1 MKLSNADA
9 DIIFENII
17 DRTKHTLG
25 VKAKEYVRN
34 DDRMHNFN
42 VGATKSNTIR
52 ERVIESFR
60 LKHEIS
66 RDDLINDLEKGI
78 IPTIEYVSEK
88 YGDIIN
94 YFILEEMS
102 ITAKINEINKLEIK
116 I

>member
-1 MKLSNADA
+1 MKMTNEDGEKILTE
-9 DIIFENII
+9 ILKRTENV
-17 DRTKHTLG
+17 LL

-42 VGATKSNTIR
+42 VGADMKNSIR
-52 ERVIESFR
+52 ERIIEDFR

-66 RDDLINDLEKGI
+66 RKDLLNDLEAGQL
-78 IPTIEYVSEK
+78 PTEEYVSEK

-102 ITAKINEINKLEIK
+102 VRHRIRMNKNNIQQN
-116 I
+116 